1 MREPAEVLLRRRGQ
15 GDGFDAGGEGRDDV
29 HDHGGRVDGQA
40 AGDVEAHARHGHPVL
55 ADHGA
60 FAEFDVGVRR
70 ALRVGKAPGA
80 PDGLFQ
86 GRPHGG
92 IEPGQGRR
100 QRFGGDPGVRLLH
113 AVEGPGELAERVEAP
128 GADGV
133 DDVQDL
139 LLGISHGA
147 GLRAGN
153 SGAEAGEGEPLAAQV
168 DGAEV
173 ESAGPGRSNG
183 GHGAVS

>member
-29 HDHGGRVDGQA
+29 HDHRGRVDRQA
-40 AGDVEAHARHGHPVL
+40 AGDVEAHPRHGDPVL
-55 ADHGA
+55 ADHRA

-70 ALRVGKAPGA
+70 ALRVGKATGA
-80 PDGLFQ
+80 LDGLFQ

-92 IEPGQGRR
+92 IEPGQRRR
-100 QRFGGDPGVRLLH
+100 QRVGGDPGVRLLH
-113 AVEGPGELAERVEAP
+113 AVEGPGQLAERVEAP

-147 GLRAGN
+147 GLRAGHR
-153 SGAEAGEGEPLAAQV
+153 GAEAGEGEPLAAQV

-173 ESAGPGRSNG
+173 EVG
-183 GHGAVS
+183 GKPRAR